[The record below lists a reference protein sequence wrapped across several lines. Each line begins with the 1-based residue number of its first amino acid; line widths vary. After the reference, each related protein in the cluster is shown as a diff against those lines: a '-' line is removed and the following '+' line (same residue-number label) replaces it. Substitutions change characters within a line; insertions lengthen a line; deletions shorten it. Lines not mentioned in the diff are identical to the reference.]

1 MENVCLHLWRVICAG
16 DKCLGGHWHMLIKTT
31 GKIGWLRHSVESE
44 RRKGPET
51 AHSPKYQY
59 SHEPVKHRSF
69 DQGRRKHPRE
79 DSHQRQKERQ
89 FQEKELLTISC
100 VVKGL
105 GEEGQKSSQ

>member
-1 MENVCLHLWRVICAG
+1 
-16 DKCLGGHWHMLIKTT
+16 MLIKTT